1 MDSLLVET
9 TSGAAP
15 SRQSERPH
23 RLKIFVNQLDKYNK
37 AILLLYLD
45 DYSYEEIV
53 NIVGITKSNVAVKIN
68 RIKQQLKN
76 KYEIQKTI

>member
-15 SRQSERPH
+15 SRQSERSH

-68 RIKQQLKN
+68 KIKQQLKN